1 MKHKFSILA
10 ALVLSVAMLL
20 TGCASG
26 EGGKVSGSDQAADT
40 AWNPEVTQRSVLKEE
55 GSPCGVVYFLY
66 DDIYDA
72 YNHDITTDRDYFKNI
87 IEKSVYKEEFPFLTS
102 VPDDH
107 WAGTAGGCDFYLII
121 PADEHSKVEVVTLE
135 LAGDDDVVSFNTVD
149 TIYQQD
155 DGAPFLLKCNVSD
168 IFPEIRMIITDSNG
182 DVFEWSPMISMRDG
196 SVFLTGE
203 DGRKAHDFTHYPEG
217 IPETDE

>member
-1 MKHKFSILA
+1 M
-10 ALVLSVAMLL
+10 
-20 TGCASG
+20 
-26 EGGKVSGSDQAADT
+26 
-40 AWNPEVTQRSVLKEE
+40 
-55 GSPCGVVYFLY
+55 
-66 DDIYDA
+66 
-72 YNHDITTDRDYFKNI
+72 
-87 IEKSVYKEEFPFLTS
+87 
-102 VPDDH
+102 
-107 WAGTAGGCDFYLII
+107 
-121 PADEHSKVEVVTLE
+121 
-135 LAGDDDVVSFNTVD
+135 VSFNTVD